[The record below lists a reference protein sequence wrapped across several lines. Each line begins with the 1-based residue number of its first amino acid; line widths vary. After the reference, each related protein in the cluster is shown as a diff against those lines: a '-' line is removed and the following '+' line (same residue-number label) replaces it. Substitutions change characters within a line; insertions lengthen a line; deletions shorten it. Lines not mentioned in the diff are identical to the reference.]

1 MSCVRLQGFN
11 GRDTG
16 GKRCGLRS
24 GRPSSTLFVMTLAE
38 RSFFLNIPRALG
50 RLQSLNSV
58 TEITVAYADAKISR
72 V

>member
-1 MSCVRLQGFN
+1 VVYGP
-11 GRDTG
+11 DA
-16 GKRCGLRS
+16 
-24 GRPSSTLFVMTLAE
+24 PSSTLFVMTLAE